1 MIRLCF
7 ALFLLVAVA
16 SGASAETGPQDQP
29 AKRARGGGK
38 GRPDDAGKRKAA
50 LAGAASRIYVPV
62 WLPSGSEQEWTVEAF
77 RARVGSTEAKVRGG
91 RFQQSPLLLFVAIDF
106 SADLILTE
114 TAKEALATALRNSR
128 PGLLAGLLR
137 IPEQPMV
144 ITDPTDDFEAVIE
157 AVKTLPMSGRA
168 GLFEMVEVISGITSP
183 LVRQHPVRVAVLYLT
198 DSEISNYREDYTNPV
213 INRSDARDLSR
224 RFPDALIREK
234 VSSLTNSLQRSSVP
248 LFVVHLNYRND
259 TLNEAYQTGLRRLA
273 ESTGGRSVF
282 CRSIAEIPIA
292 IGDMVNAIQA
302 MGMLEV
308 DVPGSISGSFTLQL
322 ESTIGPV
329 QHRSQF
335 QPPR

>member
-1 MIRLCF
+1 MTRWIAVLLCLCWF
-7 ALFLLVAVA
+7 GLANLPAEETVPPKAAKQKGRRGSVA
-16 SGASAETGPQDQP
+16 S
-29 AKRARGGGK
+29 AK
-38 GRPDDAGKRKAA
+38 AGSKREAA
-50 LAGAASRIYVPV
+50 KTSRLIVPV
-62 WLPSGSEQEWTVEAF
+62 WRPSGTQGDWNAADFT
-77 RARVGSTEAKVRGG
+77 ARVGATPLTVRGG
-91 RFQQSPLLLFVAIDF
+91 RFEDSPLLLFVAIDF

-114 TAKEALATALRNSR
+114 SAKDAVANALRVAR
-128 PGLLAGLLR
+128 PEVLAGLLR

-144 ITDPTDDFEAVIE
+144 IRDPTVDRERFIE
-157 AVKTLPMSGRA
+157 AMKGLPMSGRA
-168 GLFEMVEVISGITSP
+168 GLFEMVEVIAGITSS
-183 LVRQHPVRVAVLYLT
+183 LVQEHPVRVAVLYLT

-248 LFVVHLNYRND
+248 MFVVHLNYRND

-273 ESTGGRSVF
+273 ESTGGRGVF
-282 CRSIAEIPIA
+282 CRSIAEIPVA

-308 DVPGSISGSFTLQL
+308 ETPASVTGSFTLSL
-322 ESTIGPV
+322 ESELGSLTY
-329 QHRSQF
+329 RSQF

>member
-1 MIRLCF
+1 MRILLPV
-7 ALFLLVAVA
+7 AVFLLCLVGACAEEGVEPPAA
-16 SGASAETGPQDQP
+16 SKPTRERRASREAKPARTPKQNGP
-29 AKRARGGGK
+29 
-38 GRPDDAGKRKAA
+38 
-50 LAGAASRIYVPV
+50 SRIYVPL
-62 WLPSGSEQEWTVEAF
+62 WRPSGNEQEWNLADF
-77 RARVGSTEAKVRGG
+77 QARIGATEAKVTNG
-91 RFQQSPLLLFVAIDF
+91 RFEDSPLFLFVAIDF

-114 TAKEALATALRNSR
+114 SAKEALATALRTAR
-128 PGLLAGLLR
+128 PEVLAALLR

-144 ITDPTDDFEAVIE
+144 IVDPTTNREQVIE
-157 AVKTLPMSGRA
+157 SMKALPMSGRA
-168 GLFEMVEVISGITSP
+168 GLFEMVEVIAGVTSP
-183 LVRQHPVRVAVLYLT
+183 LVREHPVRAAVLFVT

-234 VSSLTNSLQRSSVP
+234 VSTLTNNLQRSSVP
-248 LFVVHLNYRND
+248 IFVVHLNYRND
-259 TLNEAYQTGLRRLA
+259 PLNEAYQTGLRRLA

-282 CRSIAEIPIA
+282 CRSIAEIPVA

-308 DVPGSISGSFTLQL
+308 EMPAIVSGSFTLTL
-322 ESTIGPV
+322 ESAMGAV